1 MILETVLRNV
11 LADAIDAEV
20 NTGGA
25 GDMRFETSG
34 DVEVATIVFNATA
47 FDAAAA
53 GVITLQGVPLT
64 DASATGN
71 ASPVAQ
77 ASIFD
82 GASTKQWENTVAVS
96 GMEIDLSSLVIAA
109 AEEVDLTSFTVTV
122 PAS

>member
-25 GDMRFETSG
+25 GDMRFETAG

-47 FDAAAA
+47 FGAAAA
-53 GVITLQGVPLT
+53 GVITLAGVPLS

-71 ASPVAQ
+71 ATPVGQ

-82 GASTKQWENTVAVS
+82 GAATKQWENTVAVS
-96 GMEIDLSSLVIAA
+96 GSEIDLSSLVIAA
-109 AEEVDLTSFTVTV
+109 LEAVDLTSFTVTV